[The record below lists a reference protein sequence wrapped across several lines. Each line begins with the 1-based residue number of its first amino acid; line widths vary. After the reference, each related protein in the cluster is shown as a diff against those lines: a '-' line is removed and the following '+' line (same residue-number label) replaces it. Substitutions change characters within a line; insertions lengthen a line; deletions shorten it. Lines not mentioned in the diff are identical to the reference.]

1 MLASL
6 TLEANKLDLYPDL
19 FIGWFAAGGGGLKG
33 YIGDSLPIFWDTPP
47 VKPVYIVVRGAT
59 SISDGRFKHFQ
70 QKWNNILVAASL
82 ILKPYKVVSA
92 EWGGY
97 CVAF

>member
-6 TLEANKLDLYPDL
+6 TLKANKLDLYPDL
-19 FIGWFAAGGGGLKG
+19 RGLKG

>member
-1 MLASL
+1 MKQCNSPSFVVRSEAPMLTSL
-6 TLEANKLDLYPDL
+6 ALGANKLDLYPDL
-19 FIGWFAAGGGGLKG
+19 RGLKG

-70 QKWNNILVAASL
+70 QK
-82 ILKPYKVVSA
+82 
-92 EWGGY
+92 
-97 CVAF
+97 